1 VRWISLALRFFVP
14 SVGVVGL
21 VALALFYRAN
31 PDLPAIRVD
40 GYGHYIYLT
49 AIFVQK
55 DLTFHKEVADWGEH
69 WDPNV
74 GLARVLDTGRYLNRF
89 PPGVAVLM
97 LPAFL
102 VAHASAHLLGAP
114 PDGFSTPY
122 QAASALNGLLALLV
136 GLSLLRRTL
145 EELFTPGVVLATLV
159 TLTFGTNLFH
169 YGTGEASMSHIY
181 SFALFAGLLRLV
193 PAWYRQPT
201 LWRTLGLGALM
212 GLIVLVRN
220 VNALV
225 LLLVPLYG
233 VFDGQTQRER
243 LAFIRAHWRL
253 GVPLV
258 LGMLAVL
265 SILFGYWHY
274 ASNRWLAYS
283 YPGQHFYFDRPQL
296 LPVLLSVR
304 KGLFFWAPVLLLAVA
319 GLIRERRRIL
329 PYVVPVGL
337 ILLLQYYL
345 VSSWWAWHYANSF
358 GHRAFTE
365 FSALFALGL
374 GAFFAGLSSPRAR
387 VTVGV
392 LCALFV
398 ALNTLLMVQYW
409 RGVLPTD
416 RVTWEQYRSALL
428 LGS

>member
-1 VRWISLALRFFVP
+1 VRWLPLALRLFIP

-31 PDLPAIRVD
+31 PELPAIRVD
-40 GYGHYIYLT
+40 GYGHYIYLP
-49 AIFVQK
+49 ALFIQE
-55 DLTFHKEVADWGEH
+55 DLTFHKEVADWGED

-102 VAHASAHLLGAP
+102 VAHASARLLGSP
-114 PDGFSTPY
+114 PNGFSTPY

-136 GLSLLRRTL
+136 GLALLRRTL
-145 EELFTPGVVLATLV
+145 EELFPPGVVLATLV
-159 TLTFGTNLFH
+159 SITFGTNLFH
-169 YGTGEASMSHIY
+169 YGTGEASMSHVY

-193 PAWYRQPT
+193 PAWYREPT
-201 LWRTLGLGALM
+201 LRRTLGLGVLM
-212 GLIVLVRN
+212 GLIILVRN

-233 VFDGQTQRER
+233 IFDGPTRRER
-243 LAFIRAHWRL
+243 LAFLRARWRSVL
-253 GVPLV
+253 LV
-258 LGMLAVL
+258 AAGMLAVL
-265 SILFGYWHY
+265 SLLFGYWHY
-274 ASNRWLAYS
+274 ASSRWLAYS
-283 YPGQHFYFDRPQL
+283 YPGQHFYFDRPQ
-296 LPVLLSVR
+296 VLAVLFSVR
-304 KGLFFWAPVLLLAVA
+304 KGLFFWAPLLLLAVA
-319 GLIRERRRIL
+319 GFVRERRRIL
-329 PYVVPVGL
+329 PSLVPAVL
-337 ILLLQYYL
+337 ILTLQLYL
-345 VSSWWAWHYANSF
+345 VASWWAWHYANSF

-374 GAFFAGLSSPRAR
+374 GAFFAGLRSARAR
-387 VTVGV
+387 LGVGV
-392 LCALFV
+392 LCALLI

-416 RVTWEQYRSALL
+416 RVTWEQYRHALL